1 MSSFP
6 RALQRLALAL
16 VVLATAL
23 RLCLPWWHDAGCR
36 HHRATTANG
45 SANASEVVSS
55 ACACAADLDTQQP
68 WWTTSDDRGEGRGD
82 DGDGEPSHA
91 AALEHAHCLACELSH
106 VPPGPPPL
114 PVVVAIPDFDD
125 APDVAK
131 PDEEARPAAG
141 TTTPPSRAPPHHR
154 VAA

>member
-6 RALQRLALAL
+6 RALQRLATAL

-23 RLCLPWWHDAGCR
+23 RLCLPWWHDASCR
-36 HHRATTANG
+36 HHQATTANG
-45 SANASEVVSS
+45 STDASEVVSS
-55 ACACAADLDTQQP
+55 ACACAADPDPQQP
-68 WWTTSDDRGEGRGD
+68 WWTAGDDRGEGRGD

-91 AALEHAHCLACELSH
+91 AAFAAATCLACELSH

-114 PVVVAIPDFDD
+114 PIVVAIPDFDD
-125 APDVAK
+125 APAASR
-131 PDEEARPAAG
+131 PDEEPRPAA
-141 TTTPPSRAPPHHR
+141 TTTPPSRAPPHRR